1 MTGYVYQLNCSRGGV
16 PKLAVNEAELTPTG
30 LVGDVQAK
38 KLIHGG
44 PERALSLYS
53 LELIEN
59 LRAEGHPISPGTAG
73 ENVTVAGLDWSRLAP
88 GSRLRI
94 GEEVVVEISRYANP
108 CPTIRGS
115 FDGGGFK
122 RISQK
127 LRPGESRLYARVLR
141 AGRIAAGQTVRVLD
155 ADELTDDA
163 EAARLAADS
172 KTRGSKLER
181 MAATLASLVSDRKP
195 GVS

>member
-16 PKLAVNEAELTPTG
+16 PKLAVTEAELTPTG

-38 KLIHGG
+38 TLIHGG
-44 PERALSLYS
+44 TERALSLYS

-88 GSRLRI
+88 GSRLAI
-94 GEEVVVEISRYANP
+94 GEEVIVEISKYANP

-115 FDGGGFK
+115 FTGNEFK

-141 AGRIAAGQTVRVLD
+141 TGRIAAGQIVRVLD
-155 ADELTDDA
+155 ANEIADNA
-163 EAARLAADS
+163 ETARLAADS

-181 MAATLASLVSDRKP
+181 MASTLASLVSDRKS